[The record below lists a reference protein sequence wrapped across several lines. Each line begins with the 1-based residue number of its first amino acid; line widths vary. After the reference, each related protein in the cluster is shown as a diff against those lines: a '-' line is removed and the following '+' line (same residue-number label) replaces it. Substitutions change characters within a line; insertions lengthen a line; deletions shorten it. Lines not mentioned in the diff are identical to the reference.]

1 MNPQS
6 RFKRASRF
14 VRRDAAERY
23 LFITLLSFSAS
34 VSLTRLYLS
43 LTGYPQIGG
52 GELHIAHVLWGGLLL
67 FAAALVPL
75 ILANRWV
82 YPTSAVLA
90 GLGVGL
96 FIDEVGKFITQK
108 NDYFYPAAA
117 PIIYTFFLLTILLYL
132 HVRRMPNTSTHAELQ
147 RAMGDIRQLLEH
159 PLQSERHA
167 RLESALDNIARNSA
181 VEREADL
188 ARSLLNYVRAHE
200 VPAPAAPAR
209 RTQQIREKVLRPVTA
224 IGASSQFCIL
234 LAIGLLAIGLLNL
247 KNPASILLSGWLPS
261 GIGNILGLVS
271 GRHIEAAVAPSLFE
285 IRVVLEL
292 VVGFL
297 LVTSAFLLIAKRAN
311 QGSALGFVGLL
322 LSLTTVNLLLFY
334 FEQFSTII
342 TTTVQFI
349 LLAGLVY
356 YRQSQARS

>member
-1 MNPQS
+1 MDPET

-132 HVRRMPNTSTHAELQ
+132 HVRRMPDSSPNAELH
-147 RAMGDIRQLLEH
+147 RALGDIRQLLEQ
-159 PLQSERHA
+159 PLQPERYA
-167 RLESALDNIARNSA
+167 RLESALDSIARNSA
-181 VEREADL
+181 AESKADL
-188 ARSLLNYVRAHE
+188 ARSLLSFVRAQGNP
-200 VPAPAAPAR
+200 VAAAPAGRSR
-209 RTQQIREKVLRPVTA
+209 RIRERVLRPMEAFGSGSQLRTLLCTQCHA
-224 IGASSQFCIL
+224 SGAYHT
-234 LAIGLLAIGLLNL
+234 
-247 KNPASILLSGWLPS
+247 
-261 GIGNILGLVS
+261 
-271 GRHIEAAVAPSLFE
+271 RMPSLHAISNGCTTGAGCHTSGDLSVIHTKQLVQHCE
-285 IRVVLEL
+285 ACHAEGKTPSNSRGSRTGSSARCRSSMTGRCEWRCAIRWP
-292 VVGFL
+292 
-297 LVTSAFLLIAKRAN
+297 
-311 QGSALGFVGLL
+311 Q
-322 LSLTTVNLLLFY
+322 
-334 FEQFSTII
+334 
-342 TTTVQFI
+342 
-349 LLAGLVY
+349 
-356 YRQSQARS
+356 

>member
-1 MNPQS
+1 MDPAS

-43 LTGYPQIGG
+43 LTGYPQIGS

-132 HVRRMPNTSTHAELQ
+132 HVRRMPDTSQNAELH
-147 RAMGDIRQLLEH
+147 RALGDIRYLLEH
-159 PLQSERHA
+159 PLEPERHA
-167 RLESALDNIARNSA
+167 RLESNLDTIARTSTAENN
-181 VEREADL
+181 ADL
-188 ARSLLNYVRAHE
+188 ARSLLNFVRAKGT
-200 VPAPAAPAR
+200 PAAALPGGRSR
-209 RTQQIREKVLRPVTA
+209 RIREQVLRPVAALGT
-224 IGASSQFCIL
+224 SRQFRIL

-247 KNPASILLSGWLPS
+247 KNPASILMSGWLPPA
-261 GIGNILGLVS
+261 IGNILGLVS
-271 GRHIEAAVAPSLFE
+271 GRHIDAAAAPSLFE

-292 VVGFL
+292 VVGL
-297 LVTSAFLLIAKRAN
+297 LLLASAFLLLARRAS
-311 QGSALGFVGLL
+311 QGSALGSVALL

-356 YRQSQARS
+356 YRQSLKSS